1 MGGRMNK
8 TKNCFLFWLM
18 AIGLVVGAIGV
29 ASPTLA
35 ETITEYLTPT
45 SESSPA
51 GLDFDSKGNLWF
63 AEVNGNKIGKLTPSK
78 VKPGTSDGIVEYE
91 LPHANSK
98 PQYLMVSRDDIV
110 WFSEM
115 GGNRIGRLDPA
126 TGIIREYDIPT
137 PNSEPHHLFE
147 SRDRKIWFT
156 EFEANKIGRLDP
168 IMGEIKEFPVN
179 EGHPHDLVVD
189 DEYVWYTQGGKFWA
203 QVFANK
209 IGYLELETGK
219 VGEIMIPPKKSVPHG
234 MFLASD
240 GTIWFTQF
248 FAGKISRLDFSEDF
262 PPKVVDYQ
270 IPGKRAGAHDL
281 VVDYNKRWV
290 WFVANHKDSIGRLN
304 LNEAEPASSKGVQ
317 LFPVPTKG
325 AHPSNLVLDK
335 EGNVWFT
342 EMGMY
347 FRGRYQNKIGKLVP

>member
-29 ASPTLA
+29 ASPTQA

-98 PQYLMVSRDDIV
+98 PQYLIVSRDDIV

-179 EGHPHDLVVD
+179 EGHPHDLVVE

-209 IGYLELETGK
+209 IGYLELKTGK

-234 MFLASD
+234 MFLA
-240 GTIWFTQF
+240 
-248 FAGKISRLDFSEDF
+248 
-262 PPKVVDYQ
+262 
-270 IPGKRAGAHDL
+270 
-281 VVDYNKRWV
+281 
-290 WFVANHKDSIGRLN
+290 
-304 LNEAEPASSKGVQ
+304 
-317 LFPVPTKG
+317 
-325 AHPSNLVLDK
+325 
-335 EGNVWFT
+335 
-342 EMGMY
+342 
-347 FRGRYQNKIGKLVP
+347 

>member
-1 MGGRMNK
+1 MGDYMNK
-8 TKNCFLFWLM
+8 MKNGFLFRL
-18 AIGLVVGAIGV
+18 ISIVLVLASFGATV
-29 ASPTLA
+29 QA
-35 ETITEYLTPT
+35 ETIYEYLTPT

-63 AEVNGNKIGKLTPSK
+63 AEINGNRIGKLTPGK
-78 VKPGTSDGIVEYE
+78 VKPGTTEGIVEYE

-98 PQYLMVSRDDIV
+98 PQYLIVSRDDTV

-115 GGNRIGRLDPA
+115 AGNRIGRLDPI
-126 TGIIREYDIPT
+126 TGKIMEYDIPT
-137 PNSEPHHLFE
+137 PKSEPHQLFE
-147 SRDRKIWFT
+147 SQDGMIWFT

-168 IMGEIKEFPVN
+168 KTGAIMEFPVN

-203 QVFANK
+203 RVFANK
-209 IGYLELETGK
+209 IGYLEMETGK
-219 VGEIMIPPKKSVPHG
+219 IGELVIPPKKSVPHG

-248 FAGKISRLDFSEDF
+248 FSNKISRLDSSEDF
-262 PPKVVDYQ
+262 PPKVIDYQ
-270 IPGKRAGAHDL
+270 VPGKRTGAHDL

-290 WFVANHKDSIGRLN
+290 WFVANHKDSIGKLD
-304 LNEAEPASSKGVQ
+304 LNEAEPGTSKGIK
-317 LFPVPTKG
+317 LIPLPTKG

-335 EGNVWFT
+335 DGNVWFT

-347 FRGRYQNKIGKLVP
+347 FRGRHHNKIGKLMP